1 MTRQRRGSNH
11 RGVGVAHWRRKQVL
25 KVPAEVLHL
34 WNGQMALGRH
44 NDLLE
49 IKRSSPLVILEET
62 SSVTQGLMWLHFI
75 DNAVAS
81 SCLVNGS
88 SSVCEGDVIIGET
101 WRRIQG

>member
-34 WNGQMALGRH
+34 WFCQMALGRH

-49 IKRSSPLVILEET
+49 IKRSSPLVILGKLFQRY
-62 SSVTQGLMWLHFI
+62 SGV
-75 DNAVAS
+75 DVAP
-81 SCLVNGS
+81 L
-88 SSVCEGDVIIGET
+88 
-101 WRRIQG
+101 R